1 MDKTHPLS
9 LLMIVR
15 SLNVKKDLFH
25 PCEKGEKLLGLE
37 VLYLVPLVHLCILLI
52 VLSQILL
59 FLSIY

>member
-9 LLMIVR
+9 LLMIVH
-15 SLNVKKDLFH
+15 SLNVKKDPFH

-37 VLYLVPLVHLCILLI
+37 VLYLVSLVHLCILLI